1 LDGTYEQPAA
11 HSRRVGTDGAGLQ
24 LTLFP
29 TV

>member
-11 HSRRVGTDGAGLQ
+11 LSRRVGTDGAGLQ